1 MAKLETFITFQGGA
15 YFEKFWEL
23 RFLTS
28 TSFFLG
34 QNNPIERIT
43 LKSQTGW
50 WPPLG
55 DLTENFPYASFSF
68 TREREGLPC
77 QQRSNQ
83 PTAGRFSRC
92 CDSWVSVTSNTFVLN
107 VIKYGFMLHFHTLP
121 PMLFLPSAPFPDY
134 CH

>member
-1 MAKLETFITFQGGA
+1 MAKLETFITFQGGGA

-55 DLTENFPYASFSF
+55 DLTENFPYSK
-68 TREREGLPC
+68 LIILNNKYYLYC
-77 QQRSNQ
+77 LSN
-83 PTAGRFSRC
+83 F
-92 CDSWVSVTSNTFVLN
+92 
-107 VIKYGFMLHFHTLP
+107 
-121 PMLFLPSAPFPDY
+121 PMISLK
-134 CH
+134 

>member
-55 DLTENFPYASFSF
+55 DLTENFP
-68 TREREGLPC
+68 
-77 QQRSNQ
+77 NIK
-83 PTAGRFSRC
+83 
-92 CDSWVSVTSNTFVLN
+92 LN
-107 VIKYGFMLHFHTLP
+107 KTLN
-121 PMLFLPSAPFPDY
+121 ATNNE
-134 CH
+134 

>member
-55 DLTENFPYASFSF
+55 DLTENFPYNK
-68 TREREGLPC
+68 T
-77 QQRSNQ
+77 N
-83 PTAGRFSRC
+83 GRLKHQTYLGDVFYIGEILC
-92 CDSWVSVTSNTFVLN
+92 EITQKNGKMT
-107 VIKYGFMLHFHTLP
+107 P
-121 PMLFLPSAPFPDY
+121 PRLRFKRNSLY
-134 CH
+134 RVV

>member
-34 QNNPIERIT
+34 QNNPKERIT

-55 DLTENFPYASFSF
+55 DLTENFPI
-68 TREREGLPC
+68 
-77 QQRSNQ
+77 
-83 PTAGRFSRC
+83 
-92 CDSWVSVTSNTFVLN
+92 
-107 VIKYGFMLHFHTLP
+107 IKYSLKKYYDAK
-121 PMLFLPSAPFPDY
+121 LFIKSFF
-134 CH
+134 